1 MTNSDTIPVRPEEAF
16 DKSRLEAYLKGQLD
30 GSNNSLAV
38 RQFGGG
44 KANLTYLLDYGEREY
59 VLRRPPLGPVAP
71 TAHDMAREYKVLSVL
86 HENFPYAPQA
96 LLFCD
101 DQEIIG
107 APFFIMD
114 RKVGVV
120 IRTALPDNFE
130 KMANGPELISA
141 QLINVLA
148 EFHQVDYSSL
158 GLNDWAYRKGFCSAR

>member
-1 MTNSDTIPVRPEEAF
+1 MTDSDTIPVRPDESF
-16 DKSRLEAYLKGQLD
+16 DESSLEVYLKGKLK
-30 GSNNSLAV
+30 GSNNSLTV
-38 RQFGGG
+38 QQFGGG
-44 KANLTYLLDYGEREY
+44 KANLTYLLDYGECEY

-86 HENFPYAPQA
+86 HNNFPYAPQA
-96 LLFCD
+96 LHFCD

-120 IRTALPDNFE
+120 IRTALPENFE
-130 KMANGPELISA
+130 KMKNGPDLISS

-148 EFHQVDYSSL
+148 LSL
-158 GLNDWAYRKGFCSAR
+158 IHI

>member
-1 MTNSDTIPVRPEEAF
+1 LTNSDTIPVRPEEAF

-30 GSNNSLAV
+30 GSDNSLAV

-71 TAHDMAREYKVLSVL
+71 TAHDMEREHKVLSVL

-96 LLFCD
+96 VHFCD

-120 IRTALPDNFE
+120 IRTTLPENFE
-130 KMANGPELISA
+130 KMTNGPELISA

-148 EFHQVDYSSL
+148 EFHQV
-158 GLNDWAYRKGFCSAR
+158 N